1 MPEFGQ
7 WMLEAIPANPY
18 GACSKPC
25 ELLSCYVKMTAR
37 RSELEKMMI
46 KHAQINQ

>member
-18 GACSKPC
+18 KAVNKPC
-25 ELLSCYVKMTAR
+25 ELLSCYIKMKVR
-37 RSELEKMMI
+37 REQL
-46 KHAQINQ
+46 